1 MITIWG
7 GQTSRSVRA
16 VWVLEEMGLPYHI
29 RQVDMLAPEPDPQ
42 FLAVN
47 PADYLPAMQ
56 DGEVVMV
63 ESIAIMEGP
72 AMARRPWRPR
82 PSRRPS
88 PPTSSSCTWAKPAS
102 PP

>member
-7 GQTSRSVRA
+7 GQTSRSIRA
-16 VWVLEEMGLPYHI
+16 VWVLEEMGLPYQI

-42 FLAVN
+42 FLAVD
-47 PADYLPAMQ
+47 PACYLPAMQ

-63 ESIAIMEGP
+63 ESIAIMEWP
-72 AMARRPWRPR
+72 ATVRRRSRPR
-82 PSRRPS
+82 RSRQTF
-88 PPTSSSCTWAKPAS
+88 PPTNSSCTWAKPAS